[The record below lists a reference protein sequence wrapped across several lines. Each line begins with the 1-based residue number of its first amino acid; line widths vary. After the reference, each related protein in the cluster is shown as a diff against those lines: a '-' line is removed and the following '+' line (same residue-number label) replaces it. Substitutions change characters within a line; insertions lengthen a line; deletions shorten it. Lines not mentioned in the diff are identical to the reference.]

1 MRDRGLEKLLGLV
14 LLTGFAL
21 GLAVMSTGILLYLV
35 TYGRPEIE
43 LGGAW
48 RTEYGSI
55 LAYLTHINSSAN
67 PKNILEF
74 GLALLLLTPYA
85 RAAASLVYFLTEHDL
100 KYVIITSIVIALI
113 TYLIA

>member
-1 MRDRGLEKLLGLV
+1 LRDRGLEKLLGLV

-21 GLAVMSTGILLYLV
+21 GLTVMSIGIVLYLV

-43 LGGAW
+43 LGGVW

-55 LAYLTHINSSAN
+55 FAYLTHINSSAN
-67 PKNILEF
+67 PKNILEL

-85 RAAASLVYFLTEHDL
+85 RAVASIAYFIAEHDL

-113 TYLIA
+113 T